1 MNANVI
7 VKYFIYIIIFYIYI
21 IFYINFFLYIIYY
34 ILYYYILLIYI
45 ILLVFLLDYWVKHSK
60 RKMLC
65 SYFLVSEWFSRFT
78 NNYHEIATF
87 IPSTEKSL

>member
-7 VKYFIYIIIFYIYI
+7 VKYFIYIIIFYIQ
-21 IFYINFFLYIIYY
+21 FFIYIIYY

-45 ILLVFLLDYWVKHSK
+45 ILLVFILDYWVKHSK

>member
-7 VKYFIYIIIFYIYI
+7 VKYFIYIIIFYIK
-21 IFYINFFLYIIYY
+21 FF
-34 ILYYYILLIYI
+34 IYI
-45 ILLVFLLDYWVKHSK
+45 DYWVKHSK

-87 IPSTEKSL
+87 IPSAEKSL